1 MRQNGACGK
10 NWAKVSRTTIYT
22 DAELENHGK
31 NTEADFLF
39 FLYLHNK
46 KSFWFTFF
54 FFWKYI
60 YLVYGVKKY
69 IF

>member
-46 KSFWFTFF
+46 KSF
-54 FFWKYI
+54 
-60 YLVYGVKKY
+60 
-69 IF
+69 